1 MDADT
6 PKLSINL
13 AQHELDKAR
22 ADWSAEKVRRG
33 QSDAEVNWVYPGDK
47 PRPASAR

>member
-6 PKLSINL
+6 PKASINL

-22 ADWSAEKVRRG
+22 AQWAAEKERRA
-33 QSDAEVNWVYPGDK
+33 AESELNTTQ
-47 PRPASAR
+47 PAFQPDPTRT